1 MKIIVRISP
10 DGKTQI
16 EVDGVQGE
24 SCTDVTKKLEEA
36 LGTTVDTDLK
46 GEYYEAEET
55 ETENL
60 GLGM

>member
-16 EVDGVQGE
+16 EVDGMKGE

-36 LGTTVDTDLK
+36 LGQTVDTELK
-46 GEYYEAEET
+46 NEYYEQEET
-55 ETENL
+55 ETESQ
-60 GLGM
+60 GLGF